1 MNKINQKEIVTD
13 KSLIAFCG
21 LYCGACRS
29 YLRGK
34 CPGCKENVKATW
46 CKVRQCC
53 MEQKFQSCAD
63 CKDIGL
69 MDCKKFNN
77 FISKAFGYL
86 FNSDRSA
93 CITRIKEIGYADF
106 AAEMTSNKQQTI
118 KRK

>member
-1 MNKINQKEIVTD
+1 MKVTNQKEIVAD

-29 YLRGK
+29 YLKGK
-34 CPGCKENVKATW
+34 CPGCKDNVNATW

-53 MEQKFQSCAD
+53 MENKFQSCAD
-63 CKDIGL
+63 CTTIEL
-69 MDCKKFNN
+69 MACKKYNN
-77 FISKAFGYL
+77 FISKAFGYI

-93 CITRIKEIGYADF
+93 CINRIMEIGYADF
-106 AAEMTSNKQQTI
+106 ADEMANNKRQTI